1 MKTLVVDASVALK
14 WLIPE
19 AGSVQARDLLSDSYR
34 LIAPDLLWIEVAAVT
49 WKAVRRGDLTPS
61 EAEQMAHDFA
71 AYPVEIVESL
81 PLLPET
87 VRFAVETDRTVYD
100 SLYICLAVREQ
111 VQAVTAD
118 QRLVNALRAGPH
130 ADRVL
135 ALAELA

>member
-19 AGSVQARDLLSDSYR
+19 TGSPQARELLSESYR

-49 WKAVRRGDLTPS
+49 WKAVRRGDLS
-61 EAEQMAHDFA
+61 AEEAEQMASDLS

-81 PLLPET
+81 PLLPDA

-100 SLYICLAVREQ
+100 SLYICLAAREKVR
-111 VQAVTAD
+111 AVTAD
-118 QRLVNALRAGPH
+118 QRLVNALRSGPY

-135 ALAELA
+135 ALGELV